1 MRVMIDAP
9 AVRMLSAN
17 EQRVYNLLRQGYTPK
32 DIAAQ
37 LHISLGS
44 ADYIPMSIHDV
55 PPDTVVGLITSIR
68 EKGWDI
74 PSDKEENEMAKSP
87 KFSAEEKRSIVTEYN
102 SGATMAR
109 VAEKHG
115 TVKSTVYNIVQEYK
129 KHGEAAFEN
138 AETEKEPATAA
149 TVTSSK
155 QETCDNIPADIVSP
169 SEENVKCEDK
179 KSETVIPQAVI
190 EACLEKRLSLTAQ
203 IEEEQLLIDDWKS
216 QIADINSFLE
226 LAKGG
231 AAV

>member
-1 MRVMIDAP
+1 MRAMIDAP
-9 AVRMLSAN
+9 TVRALSAN
-17 EQRVYNLLRQGYTPK
+17 EQGVYKLLRQGCTPK

-55 PPDTVVGLITSIR
+55 LPDTVVGLITSIR

-102 SGATMAR
+102 SGATMAQ

-129 KHGEAAFEN
+129 KHGEAAFED
-138 AETEKEPATAA
+138 AEAEKEPATAA
-149 TVTSSK
+149 TVTSSE
-155 QETCDNIPADIVSP
+155 QETCDNIPADIVTP
-169 SEENVKCEDK
+169 SEENVKNIPLAVREACQDK
-179 KSETVIPQAVI
+179 IDYLNGEIAAEQAVI
-190 EACLEKRLSLTAQ
+190 DEWKAQ
-203 IEEEQLLIDDWKS
+203 IAEIKE
-216 QIADINSFLE
+216 FL
-226 LAKGG
+226 GRTG
-231 AAV
+231 HTFGR